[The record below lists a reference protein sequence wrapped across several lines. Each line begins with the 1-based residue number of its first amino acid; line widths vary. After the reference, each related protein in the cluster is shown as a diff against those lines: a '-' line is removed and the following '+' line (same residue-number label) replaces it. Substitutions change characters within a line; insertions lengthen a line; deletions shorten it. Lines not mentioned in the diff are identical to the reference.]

1 MQRRTANPLN
11 KQGQLSAHGAAA
23 RHAMRHGMRQEATM
37 TTDHDL
43 LTGYEQIGAFIGL
56 SPRQAQHRALTGTL
70 PVFKMGRATCAT
82 KSGLRG
88 WLARQMAQAEM
99 PTRKAS

>member
-1 MQRRTANPLN
+1 
-11 KQGQLSAHGAAA
+11 
-23 RHAMRHGMRQEATM
+23 M

-43 LTGYEQIGAFIGL
+43 LSGYEQIGAFIGL

-82 KSGLRG
+82 KSGLRS
-88 WLARQMAQAEM
+88 WLARQMTMAE
-99 PTRKAS
+99 TRKAS